1 MTLTSPFVI
10 ELTEAERR
18 GLKQVADSRAAPFG
32 QVQRASVILAVADG
46 MSNAAAARAAGR
58 HVDTVRAWRKRFAA
72 ERLAALT
79 DRPRPL
85 GRPRLAPEDKLR
97 IIAAA
102 TQTPP
107 GADTAWTHR
116 LLAGHLRISGLA
128 VSASQIGRILNS
140 VDLKPHLVRGWLTRP
155 ADPEFF
161 TKAAGVCAL
170 YRTCP
175 DNAVVFSVDEKTGI
189 TARSRKHPD
198 QPGRPGQRTRRE
210 FEYVRHGTV
219 SIIAALNV
227 HTGQVLTQTIERNNA
242 DTFIGFLRTLDTTV
256 SATTDIHLVM
266 DNGSSHVAKKT
277 KAWLATHPRFHVHH
291 TPKHASWLNQV
302 PVLLDSDQEAAPP
315 WPVHLPRRTGRAHR
329 RLRPGLRRTRRQALP
344 LDLRRHP
351 AQSRVNPRRINAAPH
366 QPSP

>member
-1 MTLTSPFVI
+1 MALTSPFAI
-10 ELTEAERR
+10 ELTEAERAALER
-18 GLKQVADSRAAPFG
+18 LADSRAAPFG
-32 QVQRASVILAVADG
+32 QVQRASVILAVAGG

-58 HVDTVRAWRKRFAA
+58 HVDTVRGWRKRFAA
-72 ERLAALT
+72 ERLVALT

-102 TQTPP
+102 TQAPP
-107 GADTAWTHR
+107 GVDTAWTHR
-116 LLAGHLRISGLA
+116 LLADHLRISGVA
-128 VSASQIGRILNS
+128 VSASQVGRILNS

-155 ADPEFF
+155 AGPEFF
-161 TKAAGVCAL
+161 PKAAAVCAL
-170 YRTCP
+170 YRRCP
-175 DNAVVFSVDEKTGI
+175 PNAVVFSVDEKTGI

-256 SATTDIHLVM
+256 PAGTDIHLVM

-277 KAWLATHPRFHVHH
+277 KAWLAARPRFQIHH
-291 TPKHASWLNQV
+291 TPVHASWLNQISV
-302 PVLLDSDQEAAPP
+302 NRSSA
-315 WPVHLPRRTGRAHR
+315 
-329 RLRPGLRRTRRQALP
+329 
-344 LDLRRHP
+344 RRH
-351 AQSRVNPRRINAAPH
+351 ARAV
-366 QPSP
+366 

>member
-10 ELTEAERR
+10 ELTGAERR

-116 LLAGHLRISGLA
+116 LLAG
-128 VSASQIGRILNS
+128 
-140 VDLKPHLVRGWLTRP
+140 P
-155 ADPEFF
+155 
-161 TKAAGVCAL
+161 
-170 YRTCP
+170 
-175 DNAVVFSVDEKTGI
+175 
-189 TARSRKHPD
+189 
-198 QPGRPGQRTRRE
+198 PGRPGVLHQGRRGVRAVPDLPGQRGGVQR
-210 FEYVRHGTV
+210 G
-219 SIIAALNV
+219 
-227 HTGQVLTQTIERNNA
+227 
-242 DTFIGFLRTLDTTV
+242 
-256 SATTDIHLVM
+256 
-266 DNGSSHVAKKT
+266 
-277 KAWLATHPRFHVHH
+277 
-291 TPKHASWLNQV
+291 
-302 PVLLDSDQEAAPP
+302 
-315 WPVHLPRRTGRAHR
+315 
-329 RLRPGLRRTRRQALP
+329 
-344 LDLRRHP
+344 
-351 AQSRVNPRRINAAPH
+351 
-366 QPSP
+366 

>member
-18 GLKQVADSRAAPFG
+18 GLEQVADSRAAPFG

-46 MSNAAAARAAGR
+46 KSNAAAARAAGR

-72 ERLAALT
+72 ERLAVLA

-170 YRTCP
+170 YRTCL

-198 QPGRPGQRTRRE
+198 QPGRPGQRTATNWPSASTTSPWPTTNTTPSPTAGPTTAPRSKPRE
-210 FEYVRHGTV
+210 
-219 SIIAALNV
+219 
-227 HTGQVLTQTIERNNA
+227 
-242 DTFIGFLRTLDTTV
+242 
-256 SATTDIHLVM
+256 
-266 DNGSSHVAKKT
+266 
-277 KAWLATHPRFHVHH
+277 P
-291 TPKHASWLNQV
+291 PK
-302 PVLLDSDQEAAPP
+302 DQRGAAPA
-315 WPVHLPRRTGRAHR
+315 LTLTSRTPRH
-329 RLRPGLRRTRRQALP
+329 
-344 LDLRRHP
+344 
-351 AQSRVNPRRINAAPH
+351 AADRMP
-366 QPSP
+366 P